1 MNEGSPIASLL
12 LLLLPLLLI
21 GFMLWS
27 ARRRQKSMA
36 QFTAS
41 LQEGDEVFLTSGIR
55 GRIAAL
61 DEKLARVEVAERV
74 VLTVDRRAIGMSA
87 DDLAG
92 SEEATASEDSS
103 DTTDR
108 A

>member
-1 MNEGSPIASLL
+1 MNDGSPIASLL

-55 GRIAAL
+55 GRIVRL
-61 DEKLARVEVAERV
+61 DEQLARLEVAEGV
-74 VLTVDRRAIGMSA
+74 VLTVDRRAVGMSA
-87 DDLAG
+87 AG
-92 SEEATASEDSS
+92 HSGPG
-103 DTTDR
+103 DTVDETTER